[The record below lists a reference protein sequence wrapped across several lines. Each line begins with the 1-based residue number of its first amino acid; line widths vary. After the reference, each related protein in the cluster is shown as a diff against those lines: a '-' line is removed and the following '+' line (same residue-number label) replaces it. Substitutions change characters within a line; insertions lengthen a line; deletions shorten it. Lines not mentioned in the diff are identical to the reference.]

1 MTTKPI
7 AQPVLTTPPSRHGA
21 IRAALLLAAVG
32 FITQLSEVL
41 PAGVLPSMAHDLG
54 VSESLAGQSVAVFAL
69 GSIVAAIPLSRATA
83 HWDRRTL
90 VLVLITVSMLANLG
104 TALAP
109 ELWVHLITRFVAGL
123 VSGIVWSTLLGYTR
137 GFTEPRRFASTLG
150 IVLSGA
156 TLGFAVGVPIGT
168 ILAEHI
174 GWRAVFILVA
184 ATTLLLGILA
194 AFIAPHVPGVRSSSG
209 SGIRTALAMRSVL
222 IVLAAVAASVIA
234 QTIAYT
240 YLAPVLAARGTTAP
254 LSIALGAFGVAAVV
268 GTLGAGRLANT
279 RLGATVI
286 TAVAIGTTA
295 LAVMSIDSAP
305 WVLVAA
311 AVSWGLAYGGFS
323 VLFQVA
329 IARVSGAAANAAQSA
344 VVTVW
349 NLSVASGGAVGGVIL
364 AAWGPQP
371 LLPTAAVLTAVAI
384 PLTVAIAAMVRR
396 HNLQSN
402 VSLGEK
408 SERKQQDA
416 MPTS

>member
-1 MTTKPI
+1 MTTKLI
-7 AQPVLTTPPSRHGA
+7 VQPGLVTHPSRYA
-21 IRAALLLAAVG
+21 ALRAALLLSAVG

-41 PAGVLPSMAHDLG
+41 PAGVLPSLANDLG

-104 TALAP
+104 TGLAP
-109 ELWVHLITRFVAGL
+109 EFWMHLITRFVAGL
-123 VSGIVWSTLLGYTR
+123 VSGIVWATLLGYTR
-137 GFTEPRRFASTLG
+137 GFTEPQRFASTLG

-156 TLGFAVGVPIGT
+156 TLGFAVGVPVGT

-184 ATTLLLGILA
+184 AVTLLLGLLA
-194 AFIAPHVPGVRSSSG
+194 AFVAPRVPGVRSSSG
-209 SGIRTALAMRSVL
+209 SGIGTALAMRSVL

-240 YLAPVLAARGTTAP
+240 YLAPVLAGRSNAAP
-254 LSIALGAFGVAAVV
+254 LSIVLGAFGVASVI
-268 GTLGAGRLANT
+268 GTLGAGRLANA

-286 TAVAIGTTA
+286 TALAVGTTA

-305 WVLVAA
+305 WLLVVA
-311 AVSWGLAYGGFS
+311 AVSWGLAYGAYS

-329 IARVSGAAANAAQSA
+329 IALVSGNAANAAQSA

-349 NLSVASGGAVGGVIL
+349 NLSVATGGAIGGVLL
-364 AAWGPQP
+364 ATWGTGP

-384 PLTVAIAAMVRR
+384 PLAVATAAIIRR
-396 HNLQSN
+396 HNSQ
-402 VSLGEK
+402 
-408 SERKQQDA
+408 
-416 MPTS
+416 